1 MGRSQLSQKFYLL
14 NFWWISILFKK
25 SSDSYNILQ
34 PILSM
39 PPILTSGWSS
49 HLDQYKY
56 KAATS
61 QWTYIYLKLVTERE
75 DLAYLCQQR
84 IGSLKLPTTHP
95 WYSCAV
101 ERQMA
106 YTACHNSAFSCPV
119 KCRVDTGIEAVRLQL
134 SHVLHCPGRTG
145 RWNVFFWISSLL
157 SWLSNFT
164 AKFPACGVGL
174 YLFLSLKEFK

>member
-1 MGRSQLSQKFYLL
+1 MSTILL
-14 NFWWISILFKK
+14 ETPN
-25 SSDSYNILQ
+25 DSYNILQ
-34 PILSM
+34 PILSV

-49 HLDQYKY
+49 HLDQYKS

-61 QWTYIYLKLVTERE
+61 QRTYIYLKLVTERE

-84 IGSLKLPTTHP
+84 IGSLKLPASHP

-101 ERQMA
+101 EKQMA

-119 KCRVDTGIEAVRLQL
+119 KCRVDTGTEAVKLQL
-134 SHVLHCPGRTG
+134 SHLLHCPGRTG
-145 RWNVFFWISSLL
+145 RWNVFFFWISPLL

-164 AKFPACGVGL
+164 SESPASRVGL
-174 YLFLSLKEFK
+174 YLFLSLREFK